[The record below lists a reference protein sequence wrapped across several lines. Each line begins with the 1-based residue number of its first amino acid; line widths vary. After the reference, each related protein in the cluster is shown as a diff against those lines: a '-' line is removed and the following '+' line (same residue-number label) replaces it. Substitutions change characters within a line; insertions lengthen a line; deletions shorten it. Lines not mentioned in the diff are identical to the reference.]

1 MASKWLKLCL
11 AAAAAAAVSATAVL
25 PYQMNT
31 TAADPAPFAPD
42 NGTMTI
48 LENAPGYGGYNR
60 VWQETFPGNAG
71 ELVNEQRWQ
80 IITNYHVNNEWQEY
94 TRSNR
99 NMQISGGGTLQ
110 IVPLLDRATGKW
122 TSGRAESW
130 YTFTPKDGKVTLAEA
145 KIRFG
150 NAPAAN
156 KQGESRYLARKSGRK
171 SVCLLIRA
179 GLGRARHFGLR
190 GVCGN

>member
-1 MASKWLKLCL
+1 MASMWLKAWL
-11 AAAAAAAVSATAVL
+11 AVAASAATVSATPV
-25 PYQMNT
+25 
-31 TAADPAPFAPD
+31 APFATNSTAGSLAPPFPGND
-42 NGTMTI
+42 TMSI
-48 LENAPGYGGYNR
+48 QESAPGYGGYNT
-60 VWQETFPGNAG
+60 VWQETFPGAAG
-71 ELVNEQRWQ
+71 EMVNEQRWQ

-122 TSGRAESW
+122 TSGRVESW
-130 YTFTPKDGKVTLAEA
+130 YTFTPRDGKVTLAEA

-156 KQGESRYLARKSGRK
+156 KQGEFPYHPPGCLPRSRFTKGVQGSDIPSSLAICEQYS
-171 SVCLLIRA
+171 
-179 GLGRARHFGLR
+179 
-190 GVCGN
+190 